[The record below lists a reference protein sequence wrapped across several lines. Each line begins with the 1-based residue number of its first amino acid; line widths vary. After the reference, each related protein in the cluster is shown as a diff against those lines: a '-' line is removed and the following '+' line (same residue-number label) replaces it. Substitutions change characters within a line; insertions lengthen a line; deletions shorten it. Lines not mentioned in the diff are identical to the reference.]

1 MRRVSLSYLSAIY
14 EATRRRLSIETGSRG
29 KQLAWLCTK
38 VKKKHLP
45 APLKLTNVT
54 SGLFNLYKNTT
65 TVAKLTVSWL
75 QLHIYCTDIHVIF
88 HLKLSSWSDK
98 SSNSK
103 CTANT
108 VNLLSHHWQ
117 KNGQKGWAPDYSVFI
132 KHNNAKF
139 SIKKNEAPIW
149 QLRCHTVF
157 HCWILLTEE
166 LLFP

>member
-88 HLKLSSWSDK
+88 HLKLSSCSDK

-117 KNGQKGWAPDYSVFI
+117 KKWPKRVSPWLLSVHKAQQCKI
-132 KHNNAKF
+132 QY
-139 SIKKNEAPIW
+139 KKNEAPIW